1 MPNPELEEQAAS
13 ERSEIPATEPESVV
27 SEAAA
32 PGVESAPGS
41 EAAPGRLEKP
51 PAQRAE
57 EPAEKPIEKPAE
69 KPTEP
74 AKPAK
79 PTEPAEKSAGTP
91 SASAEKPPRRRRL
104 RTTVIAVG
112 TVLAL
117 GGGTIAAIYATRGGS
132 PPEPDL
138 KIVAPAYRSLAIS
151 LPWPQDGETALW
163 AQGIGNLGTC
173 GDQTPVPI
181 ASVAKVMTAYV
192 ILGDHPLTDG
202 QNGPDITVDQQAETE
217 SYSRDES
224 SAPVRAGQRLSE
236 RALLELMLVPSA
248 NNVARLLARWDAGD
262 QTAFV
267 DRMNNAAAELGMKNT
282 TYTDP
287 SGLDATT
294 RSTAADQLLL
304 AESALTD
311 PTLLTLTGEPATQV
325 PNDPAILP
333 NTDSL
338 LGSDGVV
345 GGKTGSST
353 PAGGALMWAAHRT
366 VNGEDHLVLGVVLHQ
381 ASGTS
386 PEQGLYDALIVSRRL
401 IEAVV

>member
-13 ERSEIPATEPESVV
+13 ERSEIPATEPESER

-32 PGVESAPGS
+32 PAVESAPGS

-51 PAQRAE
+51 PAQRA
-57 EPAEKPIEKPAE
+57 AEATEKPAE
-69 KPTEP
+69 KP
-74 AKPAK
+74 
-79 PTEPAEKSAGTP
+79 AEKSADEP
-91 SASAEKPPRRRRL
+91 PPPPSAEKPRPRRRL
-104 RTTVIAVG
+104 RTAAIAAG

-117 GGGTIAAIYATRGGS
+117 GGGTIAAVYATRGNS
-132 PPEPDL
+132 PPQPDL
-138 KIVAPAYRSLAIS
+138 KIVAPAYRTLAIS

-163 AQGIGNLGTC
+163 AQGIGDLGTC

-192 ILGDHPLTDG
+192 ILKDHPLADG

-236 RALLELMLVPSA
+236 RSLLELMLVPSA

-267 DRMNNAAAELGMKNT
+267 DRMNNAAAELGMRNT

-311 PTLLTLTGEPATQV
+311 PTLVTLTGEPSTQV
-325 PNDPAILP
+325 PDDPTVLP

-366 VNGEDHLVLGVVLHQ
+366 IDGEDHLVLGVVLHQ

-386 PEQGLYDALIVSRRL
+386 PEQGLYQALIVSRRL
-401 IEAVV
+401 IEAMV